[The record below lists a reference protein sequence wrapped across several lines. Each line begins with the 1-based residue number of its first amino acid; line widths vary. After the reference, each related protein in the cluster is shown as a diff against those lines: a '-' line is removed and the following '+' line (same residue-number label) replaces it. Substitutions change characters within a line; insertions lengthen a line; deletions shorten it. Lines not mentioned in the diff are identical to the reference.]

1 MTYQAIQTLPNT
13 PLDIIGDVH
22 GEFAALQA
30 LLHHLGYDA
39 TGYHPEGRTLVFVG
53 DLCDRGPDSPAVLAW
68 FKQAY
73 DAGYALMVLGN
84 HELNLLVGEA
94 KDGSGW
100 FFDERLAQETHYAP
114 WQRMPESE
122 KADLIAWLSTMP
134 LVLQREDV
142 RIVHAAWLPE
152 ALAQL
157 SITQTHGIITA
168 YQQWDSELKQRLHHT
183 DWYADYLAEEQQH
196 FDALSD
202 AHTPPHFMHNIARF
216 EWERSRAHPIRALTS
231 GTEKIVDKPF
241 YAGGRWRFTGRCR
254 WWEDYQD
261 EVAVVV
267 GHYWRHW
274 YPEDA
279 NDPLRDT
286 FLFHGAN
293 NAWLG
298 AKRNVFCIDYSVGAR
313 WRDRQAQAVVAPEHS
328 RFRLAALRWTEK
340 TLVFDDGSVA
350 ETQ

>member
-1 MTYQAIQTLPNT
+1 MTYQAIQTLPDA

-22 GEFAALQA
+22 GELTALQN

-39 TGYHPEGRTLVFVG
+39 LGYHPDGRKLVLVG
-53 DLCDRGPDSPAVLAW
+53 DLCDRGPNSPAVLAW

-73 DAGYALMVLGN
+73 DAGNALMVLGN
-84 HELNLLVGEA
+84 HELNLLAGDP
-94 KDGSGW
+94 KDGAGW
-100 FFDERLAQETHYAP
+100 FFAERMTQDAHYLP
-114 WQRMPESE
+114 WQRLPEYQ
-122 KADLIAWLSTMP
+122 KGDLVAWLATMP

-152 ALAQL
+152 SLAQL
-157 SITQTHGIITA
+157 QTA
-168 YQQWDSELKQRLHHT
+168 PANDLVSQYKQWDIQLKHDVQQA
-183 DWYADYLAEEQQH
+183 DWYANYLTEEQYYHTILEDAQH
-196 FDALSD
+196 K
-202 AHTPPHFMHNIARF
+202 PPFMHAIARF

-261 EVAVVV
+261 DVAVVV

-274 YPEDA
+274 YPENA
-279 NDPLRDT
+279 ADPIRDT
-286 FLFHGAN
+286 FLFNGAN

-313 WRDRQAQAVVAPEHS
+313 WRDRQASPAVAPEAS
-328 RFRLAALRWTEK
+328 RFRLAALRWLEK
-340 TLVFDDGSVA
+340 TLMFDDGEAA
-350 ETQ
+350 ETC